1 VDDGAVRR
9 DASLPA
15 DSADPAIDDDD
26 GLVGQHA
33 FGGKRHHIDVHE
45 YQGWGSGDGA
55 GQRGQAEREGDE
67 QTGHGHALL
76 PLEGRGVGRL
86 PRMFGPTLLG
96 RNGRPATRRLE
107 AANCG
112 WRAPTYGQVLL
123 LDDFVAHRA
132 AGPRLE
138 LPRCK
143 HPGPPAR
150 PWRREAG
157 PPTPRADQPCP
168 GRIQRA
174 RVPNSATTSMGL
186 ATWSFIPAARA
197 RSRSATSAFAVM
209 AITGSACHFGSARSA
224 RVVA

>member
-1 VDDGAVRR
+1 MTVPSAGMRACLPTALILPSTMTTVWSASTPSVASGTTLTCTNAKGAEAAAAL
-9 DASLPA
+9 ASVARP
-15 DSADPAIDDDD
+15 SARVTNKQAM
-26 GLVGQHA
+26 VM
-33 FGGKRHHIDVHE
+33 RCC
-45 YQGWGSGDGA
+45 GW
-55 GQRGQAEREGDE
+55 RGCA
-67 QTGHGHALL
+67 
-76 PLEGRGVGRL
+76 VGRL
-86 PRMFGPTLLG
+86 PRMFGPTPLG
-96 RNGRPATRRLE
+96 RSGRPATRRLE

-132 AGPRLE
+132 EGPRLE

-186 ATWSFIPAARA
+186 AT
-197 RSRSATSAFAVM
+197 
-209 AITGSACHFGSARSA
+209 
-224 RVVA
+224 